1 MKTSVTRVHLDRGQL
16 HLYRRKLGLEVIAGP
31 DRGKKLV
38 TAEPIL
44 TVGSA
49 AQNALVLRDAGVSRH
64 HLRLEATPDGVLVA
78 DLDST
83 NGTLL
88 GAVGLREVL
97 LGEAAV
103 ELRLADTVL
112 RITPLGDEEE
122 IPLESGD
129 RFGSV
134 LGQSAPMRELF
145 HKLAR
150 ASAQDVTVLLEG
162 ETGTGKEL
170 VAREI
175 HQHSPRRDGP
185 FVIIDCGAIP
195 ATLIESELFG
205 HARGA
210 FTGAA
215 GERAGAFEEAHG
227 GTIFLDEI
235 GELDLAMQPR
245 LLRALE
251 SGQVKRLGET
261 AHRRVDVRIVAA
273 TNRDLERA
281 VNHATFRAD
290 LFYRLAVVRLRVPPL
305 RERPEYIEPLAQ
317 HLVAEAARRF
327 GLDRPPPLAPAAL
340 QQLGTHRW
348 PGNVRELR
356 NFCERLVALSG
367 EADASSPTVPP
378 SRDAM
383 DQAAELPFREAKA
396 AWTARFDVEYLTRL
410 LERCQG
416 NVAEAARRSGMDRV
430 HLFRLI
436 KKYGL
441 RQS

>member
-1 MKTSVTRVHLDRGQL
+1 VKTSVTRLHVDRGQV
-16 HLYRRKLGLEVIAGP
+16 HLYRRKLAVEVVAGP
-31 DRGKKLV
+31 DRGKRVV
-38 TAEPIL
+38 TTDPAF
-44 TVGSA
+44 TVGTA

-64 HLRLEATPDGVLVA
+64 HLRLEATPDGVLLS

-88 GAVGLREVL
+88 GAVGVRQVI
-97 LGEAAV
+97 LGDGPV

-112 RITPLGDEEE
+112 RIAPLAEEEE
-122 IPLESGD
+122 IPLERGD
-129 RFGSV
+129 RFGTV
-134 LGQSAPMRELF
+134 LGKSAAMRELF

-150 ASAQDVTVLLEG
+150 ASAQDVTILLEG

-170 VAREI
+170 LAREI

-210 FTGAA
+210 FTGAG
-215 GERAGAFEEAHG
+215 GERAGAFEEAHR

-235 GELDLAMQPR
+235 GELDLGMQPR

-251 SGQVKRLGET
+251 SGQVKRLGEA
-261 AHRRVDVRIVAA
+261 AHRKVDVRIIAA
-273 TNRDLERA
+273 THRDLERA

-305 RERPEYIEPLAQ
+305 RERPEDIEPLAQ
-317 HLVAEAARRF
+317 HLLADAARRF
-327 GLDRPPPLAPAAL
+327 GLERPPPLPPAAL
-340 QQLGTHRW
+340 QQIITHRW

-367 EADASSPTVPP
+367 DGETPPAATP
-378 SRDAM
+378 SRDAV
-383 DQAAELPFREAKA
+383 DETGDLPFKEAKA
-396 AWTARFDVEYLTRL
+396 EWVARFDVQYLTRL

-416 NVAEAARRSGMDRV
+416 NVAEAARRSGIDRV

>member
-1 MKTSVTRVHLDRGQL
+1 
-16 HLYRRKLGLEVIAGP
+16 
-31 DRGKKLV
+31 
-38 TAEPIL
+38 
-44 TVGSA
+44 
-49 AQNALVLRDAGVSRH
+49 VLLS
-64 HLRLEATPDGVLVA
+64 

-88 GAVGLREVL
+88 GAVGVRQVI
-97 LGEAAV
+97 LGEGPV

-112 RITPLGDEEE
+112 RIAPLGEEEE
-122 IPLESGD
+122 IPLERGD

-134 LGQSAPMRELF
+134 LGKSAAMRELF

-150 ASAQDVTVLLEG
+150 ASAQDVTILLEG

-170 VAREI
+170 LAREI
-175 HQHSPRRDGP
+175 HQHSPRRDRP

-215 GERAGAFEEAHG
+215 GERAGAFEEAHR

-235 GELDLAMQPR
+235 GELDLGMQPR

-251 SGQVKRLGET
+251 SGQVKRLGEA
-261 AHRRVDVRIVAA
+261 AHRKVDVRIIAA
-273 TNRDLERA
+273 THRDLERA
-281 VNHATFRAD
+281 VNHAIFRAD

-305 RERPEYIEPLAQ
+305 RERPEDIEPLAQ
-317 HLVAEAARRF
+317 HLLAEASRRF
-327 GLDRPPPLAPAAL
+327 GLDGPPPLSPAAL
-340 QQLGTHRW
+340 QQIVTHRW

-367 EADASSPTVPP
+367 DREAPPAAPP
-378 SRDAM
+378 SRDAVGRERRPLL
-383 DQAAELPFREAKA
+383 QEAKA
-396 AWTARFDVEYLTRL
+396 EWVARFDVQYLTRL

-416 NVAEAARRSGMDRV
+416 NVAEAARRSGIDRV

>member
-1 MKTSVTRVHLDRGQL
+1 VKTSITRVHLDRGQL
-16 HLYRRKLGLEVIAGP
+16 HLYRRKLALEVVAGP
-31 DRGKKLV
+31 DRGKRLV
-38 TAEPIL
+38 TAEAVF
-44 TVGSA
+44 TVGTA

-64 HLRLEATPDGVLVA
+64 HLRLEATPDGVLLS

-88 GAVGLREVL
+88 GAVGVRQVL
-97 LGEAAV
+97 LGDSAV

-112 RITPLGDEEE
+112 RIAPLGDEEE
-122 IPLESGD
+122 VPLERGD
-129 RFGSV
+129 HFGAV
-134 LGQSAPMRELF
+134 LGRSAAMREMF
-145 HKLAR
+145 HRLVR

-170 VAREI
+170 LAREI

-205 HARGA
+205 HTRGA

-215 GERAGAFEEAHG
+215 GERAGAFEEAHR

-235 GELDLAMQPR
+235 GELDLSMQPR

-251 SGQVKRLGET
+251 SGQIKRLGET
-261 AHRRVDVRIVAA
+261 GHRKVDVRIIAA

-305 RERPEYIEPLAQ
+305 RERPEDIEPLAQ
-317 HLVAEAARRF
+317 HLLGEAARRF
-327 GLDRPPPLAPAAL
+327 GLERPPPLTPVAV
-340 QQLGTHRW
+340 QQLVTHRW

-367 EADASSPTVPP
+367 DGESAPAALPP

-383 DQAAELPFREAKA
+383 DETVDLPFKEAKA
-396 AWTARFDVEYLTRL
+396 EWVARFDVEYLTRL

-416 NVAEAARRSGMDRV
+416 NVAEAARSSGMDRV